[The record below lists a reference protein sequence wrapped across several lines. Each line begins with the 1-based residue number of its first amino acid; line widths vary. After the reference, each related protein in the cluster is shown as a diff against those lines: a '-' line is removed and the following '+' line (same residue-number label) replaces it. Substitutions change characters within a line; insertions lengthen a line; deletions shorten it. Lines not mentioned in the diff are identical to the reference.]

1 MKNYKA
7 PVLSGIVT
15 EILQAKGKLELTGN
29 VWRYRNSIIII
40 IIKLTERCNCI
51 MKGRRI
57 SEAYKRSLCDTS
69 L

>member
-29 VWRYRNSIIII
+29 GYRNSIIII
-40 IIKLTERCNCI
+40 IINRTL
-51 MKGRRI
+51 
-57 SEAYKRSLCDTS
+57 
-69 L
+69 

>member
-1 MKNYKA
+1 MRKVTKVSVKKMKNYKA

-40 IIKLTERCNCI
+40 IINRTL
-51 MKGRRI
+51 
-57 SEAYKRSLCDTS
+57 
-69 L
+69 